1 MFSTRFCCFVLYL
14 KLFSFQNRVLFKH
27 ISAMVEAV
35 AQRDSVKCV
44 LRNSAQFTGKHLC
57 QSLFFNNAK
66 GLRPAKNRLWHRCF
80 SVNFAK
86 FVRKPFLTEHLR
98 WILRQWVKRMAS
110 GLCYSKTFPLAVYRF
125 SWIIIAYLV
134 FNCFAVPDERRLL
147 HFNMADY
154 IYECPKQS

>member
-1 MFSTRFCCFVLYL
+1 MFSTRFRCFVLYL

-66 GLRPAKNRLWHRCF
+66 GLRPAKTD
-80 SVNFAK
+80 SGTGV
-86 FVRKPFLTEHLR
+86 FL
-98 WILRQWVKRMAS
+98 
-110 GLCYSKTFPLAVYRF
+110 
-125 SWIIIAYLV
+125 
-134 FNCFAVPDERRLL
+134 
-147 HFNMADY
+147 
-154 IYECPKQS
+154 